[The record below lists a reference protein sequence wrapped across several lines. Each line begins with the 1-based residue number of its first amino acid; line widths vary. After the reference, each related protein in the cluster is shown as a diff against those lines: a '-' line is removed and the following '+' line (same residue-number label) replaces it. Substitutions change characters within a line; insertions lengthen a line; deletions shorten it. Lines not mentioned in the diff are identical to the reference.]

1 MNADGSVGLYFGP
14 TPPAGREKNWRQT
27 VPGKGWYTILRLF
40 GALESWFDK
49 TWRPGENLV

>member
-40 GALESWFDK
+40 GALESRFDK